1 MGEKFNKLRRK
12 IVVLKFTMSRGYVW
26 CQVPTLS
33 IIAAGILKP
42 YFPELRFYQLVI
54 IGFIIF
60 MVVGYIDRRFG
71 FLNEE
76 QSYGTERNT
85 LLMKGLFG
93 KGNNSGEKVEDK
105 TAEELVEE
113 LNKKSDEKE

>member
-1 MGEKFNKLRRK
+1 MGKRFDKLRRK

-33 IIAAGILKP
+33 LIAAGILKP
-42 YFPELRFYQLVI
+42 YFPELRFYQLAL
-54 IGFIIF
+54 IGFAIF

-93 KGNNSGEKVEDK
+93 KNNEEKKGGEVTQSQ
-105 TAEELVEE
+105 TAEELI
-113 LNKKSDEKE
+113 KEIEDDKV